1 MARYDLRLKML
12 PIAFALTV
20 LSSSLVEAGASA
32 SPFVPEALA
41 HDLRVDVP
49 VTAGLV
55 AAWLVSETA
64 LKSSVAPPACRWCA
78 TNSFDLGVRGLFN
91 AEMLPSASG
100 FKGADVASTVIGLV
114 ALPIAMAGLD
124 ALLAFRGRH
133 FRQTF
138 WVDALL
144 IAEATAVAMVLTQ
157 ITKFSVG
164 RARPYTVGGSSLNPV
179 PGATDDF
186 VSFFSGHSSFAF
198 AVVSSAATVM
208 QLRNMPHAW
217 LAWAVGLPLATATA
231 LLRLSADKHWASDVL
246 VGTAIGLS
254 CGLLIPRIFHPRKS
268 RDGVSLSIAPSGS
281 GAMVYGTF

>member
-1 MARYDLRLKML
+1 ML
-12 PIAFALTV
+12 LLACALAV
-20 LSSSLVEAGASA
+20 ISSSSVETGASGP
-32 SPFVPEALA
+32 PFAPEELA
-41 HDLRVDVP
+41 FDVRIDAP

-55 AAWLVSETA
+55 AAWVLSETA
-64 LKSSVAPPACRWCA
+64 LKSSLAPGACRWCA

-91 AEMLPSASG
+91 GQMQPSTAG
-100 FKGADVASTVIGLV
+100 FKGADVASTIVGLIGLPV
-114 ALPIAMAGLD
+114 AMAGLD

-133 FRQTF
+133 IRQTF
-138 WVDALL
+138 LVDVLL

-164 RARPYTVGGSSLNPV
+164 RARPYTVGSANPL

-231 LLRLSADKHWASDVL
+231 VLRLSADKHWASDVL

-254 CGLLIPRIFHPRKS
+254 CGVLIPRIFHPRKS
-268 RDGVSLSIAPSGS
+268 REGVSVSVAPSGS
-281 GAMVYGTF
+281 GAVVFGTF